1 MLRRT
6 AGAAGVFALFL
17 GVSVAAGC
25 GQGESEKKSDG
36 GSSASGGGSASGGSG
51 SGSGSAKAS
60 SEEFQGVIDSYGT
73 AQAEIDAEG
82 GEQEIGDYRVGYIA
96 EPAEPWREGDPGNL
110 TLREPAAG
118 ETNHIEILPFE
129 ARTGLLIPYMEGTL
143 TVLDEAGEEVDSKP
157 LQFYRGEFYHYA
169 NNFSLPQSGPYT
181 LRAEMQPPAFLR
193 HETEVRE
200 GRVLTEPIS
209 VEFENVEIDT
219 EGE

>member
-1 MLRRT
+1 MAVLVLAL
-6 AGAAGVFALFL
+6 AG
-17 GVSVAAGC
+17 SVVAGC
-25 GQGESEKKSDG
+25 GQGESEKKSDE
-36 GSSASGGGSASGGSG
+36 GSASGGSASDG
-51 SGSGSAKAS
+51 SASGGSASGSAKADGQ
-60 SEEFQGVIDSYGT
+60 EFQGVIDSYAT

-82 GEQEIGDYRVGYIA
+82 GEQEVGDYRVGYIV
-96 EPAEPWREGDPGNL
+96 EPAEPWWEGDSGNL
-110 TLREPAAG
+110 ALREPGAG

-143 TVLDEAGEEVDSKP
+143 TVLDEADEEVDRKP

-181 LRAEMQPPAFLR
+181 LRAEMQPPTFLR

-200 GRVLTEPIS
+200 GRVLTQPIS

>member
-1 MLRRT
+1 MLRRA
-6 AGAAGVFALFL
+6 AGATTVSALVL
-17 GVSVAAGC
+17 VASVVAGC

-36 GSSASGGGSASGGSG
+36 GGSASPGGSASAGSG

-82 GEQEIGDYRVGYIA
+82 GEQEIGDYRVGYIV
-96 EPAEPWREGDPGNL
+96 EPAEPWWEGDPGNL
-110 TLREPAAG
+110 TLREPASG

-169 NNFSLPQSGPYT
+169 NNFSLPQSGPYA
-181 LRAEMQPPAFLR
+181 LRAEMQPPTFLR

-200 GRVLTEPIS
+200 GRVLTQPIS

>member
-1 MLRRT
+1 MLRRA
-6 AGAAGVFALFL
+6 AGATTVSALVL
-17 GVSVAAGC
+17 VASVVAGC
-25 GQGESEKKSDG
+25 GQGESEKKSDR
-36 GSSASGGGSASGGSG
+36 GGSASPGGSASAGSG

-82 GEQEIGDYRVGYIA
+82 GEQEIGDYRVGYIV
-96 EPAEPWREGDPGNL
+96 EPAEPWWEGDPGNL
-110 TLREPAAG
+110 TLREPASG

-169 NNFSLPQSGPYT
+169 NNFSLPQSGPYA
-181 LRAEMQPPAFLR
+181 LRAEMQPPTFLR

-209 VEFENVEIDT
+209 VEFKNVEIDT